1 MEQAEDFSKALNDVI
16 AQNIRDHVR
25 IIFNG
30 DGYSQAWIEEAARR
44 GLPNHSC
51 MVDAVP
57 ALTSEKTVALFDKY
71 KIFTRTELESR
82 AEVMYETYTKIKSIE
97 ARTMV
102 HMAGKHYVPAVVRFI
117 ARMSDS
123 VNKARMAC
131 PDADSSVQQDLI
143 RRSSALL
150 TEAYGEL
157 NALNRAVEQLGTMSD
172 VPEMAHFCRDDVVPH
187 MKRLRAAVDSLEL
200 IVDKDL
206 WPVPT
211 YGDLMFEV

>member
-1 MEQAEDFSKALNDVI
+1 
-16 AQNIRDHVR
+16 
-25 IIFNG
+25 
-30 DGYSQAWIEEAARR
+30 
-44 GLPNHSC
+44 

-172 VPEMAHFCRDDVVPH
+172 VPEMAHFCRDAVVPH